1 MKDNIPSKIIGNRI
15 KQLRKEHGLTQ
26 QELAD
31 KLNLAKS
38 SISSYESG
46 VRIPSYEVLINMA
59 TYFNCSIDFLMGLTS
74 IESSKKANADEEKEN
89 IVETINQDKRESIKQ
104 SEILIR
110 SKQTKDNMVNLI
122 LGVFQN
128 QNTAISTRE
137 ALEIL
142 DEAKSKIIDIAYIY
156 YN

>member
-1 MKDNIPSKIIGNRI
+1 MKDIGNKIKKERI
-15 KQLRKEHGLTQ
+15 EAGLTQ
-26 QELAD
+26 QELAN
-31 KLNLAKS
+31 KLNLSKS
-38 SISSYESG
+38 SIASYENG